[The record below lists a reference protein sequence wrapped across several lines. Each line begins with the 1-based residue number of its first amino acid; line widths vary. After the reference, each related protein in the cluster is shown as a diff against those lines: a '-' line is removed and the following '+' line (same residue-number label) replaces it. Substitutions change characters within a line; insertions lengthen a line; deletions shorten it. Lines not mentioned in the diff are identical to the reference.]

1 METQVNTLNFN
12 SQLFYLGLDVHKRQ
26 WTVTI
31 RSNRMELKTFSIDPL
46 AEKLYNY
53 MQKYY
58 PGGSYHTVYEAGFCG
73 YVIHRELERYGF
85 KNIIVAPTDIPT
97 SNKEKNRKADVVD
110 SRKLAR
116 ELEKGSLESIYIPDQ
131 LHQELRS
138 IVRQRFQLMK
148 KQARVKNQ
156 IKGYLLFYG
165 HNLPGNSEEKHWSK
179 NFIEYLRTFE
189 FNYPMGKEQMEIY
202 LEELMGIRGLLLKI
216 MKQIRKYLTE
226 YNLTE
231 DIRLLCTVP
240 GVGFTSAIII
250 LTEIMDPERFPDLDN
265 IASFVGLIPDVRSS
279 DQKSKDLGIKYHHNK
294 YLRQLLIESAWV
306 AVRQDPALT
315 CAYNNYLQR
324 MSKQESIIRVAKK
337 LLSRIIYVWQKKIT
351 YVNAVVK

>member
-1 METQVNTLNFN
+1 MKTQVSTLDFN
-12 SQLFYLGLDVHKRQ
+12 NQLFYVGIDIHKRQ

-31 RSNRMELKTFSIDPL
+31 RSNRMELKTLSIDPS
-46 AEKLYNY
+46 AEILHNY
-53 MQKYY
+53 MQKNY
-58 PGGSYHTVYEAGFCG
+58 PGGIYLTVYEAGFCG
-73 YVIHRELERYGF
+73 YVIHRTLERYGF

-97 SNKEKNRKADVVD
+97 SNKEKNRKTDVVD

-165 HNLPGNSEEKHWSK
+165 HNLPQNCEVKHWSK
-179 NFIEYLRTFE
+179 NFIEYLRGLQ
-189 FNYPMGKEQMEIY
+189 FNYPMGKEQIEIY
-202 LEELMGIRGLLLKI
+202 LEELMEIRRLLLRI

-250 LTEIMDPERFPDLDN
+250 LTEIIDPARFPDLDN
-265 IASFVGLIPDVRSS
+265 IASFVGLIPAVRSS
-279 DQKSKDLGIKYHHNK
+279 DQRSKDLGIKYHHNK
-294 YLRQLLIESAWV
+294 FLRQLLIESAWI
-306 AVRQDPALT
+306 AVRLDPALT
-315 CAYNNYLQR
+315 CVFNNYLKR

-337 LLSRIIYVWQKKIT
+337 LLSRIMVVWQNKMV
-351 YVNAVVK
+351 YVTSVVK

>member
-12 SQLFYLGLDVHKRQ
+12 SQLFYLGLDVHKKQ

-31 RSNRMELKTFSIDPL
+31 RSNRMELKTFSIDPS
-46 AEKLYNY
+46 AEILYNY
-53 MQKYY
+53 MQKNY
-58 PGGSYHTVYEAGFCG
+58 PGGIYYTVYEAGFCG
-73 YVIHRELERYGF
+73 YYIHRQLEGYGF
-85 KNIIVAPTDIPT
+85 NSIITSPTDIPT
-97 SNKEKNRKADVVD
+97 SNKEKNQKRDSVD

-116 ELEKGSLESIYIPDQ
+116 ELENGSLKSIYIPDQ

-148 KQARVKNQ
+148 KQSRVKNQ
-156 IKGYLLFYG
+156 IKSYLLFYG
-165 HNLPGNSEEKHWSK
+165 QRLPGNWEVRHWSK
-179 NFIEYLRTFE
+179 NFIEYLRGLE
-189 FNYPMGKEQMEIY
+189 FNYQMGKEQIEIY
-202 LEELMGIRGLLLKI
+202 LEELMGIRELLLRI

-226 YNLTE
+226 YNFTE
-231 DIRLLCTVP
+231 NIRLLCTIP

-265 IASFVGLIPDVRSS
+265 LASFVGLVPTVLSS
-279 DQKSKDLGIKYHHNK
+279 DQKKAELGIKYHRNK
-294 YLRQLLIESAWV
+294 YLRELLIESAWV

-315 CAYNNYLQR
+315 CAYNNYVKR

-337 LLSRIIYVWQKKIT
+337 LLSRIIYVWKNKMP
-351 YVNAVVK
+351 YVNSVVK